1 MGWGTDFKASVF
13 LNREVYSSKHQLED
27 AIAERESNIQNNREI
42 LLMIAMANPKDLVA
56 EDEDVVYA
64 NRNRVNDIVEDIL
77 EEQYKI
83 TLERLYLD
91 AIEDGT
97 AKFEDNGQN

>member
-1 MGWGTDFKASVF
+1 MGWGTDFTAKVF
-13 LNREVYSSKHQLED
+13 LNKETFCNKQEVED
-27 AIAERESNIQNNREI
+27 SIDEREANIQNNREI
-42 LLMIAMANPKDLVA
+42 ILMIAMANPKDLVTD
-56 EDEDVVYA
+56 EEDVLYA
-64 NRNRVNDIVEDIL
+64 TRNRVNDIVEDIL

-97 AKFEDNGQN
+97 AKFSDNE